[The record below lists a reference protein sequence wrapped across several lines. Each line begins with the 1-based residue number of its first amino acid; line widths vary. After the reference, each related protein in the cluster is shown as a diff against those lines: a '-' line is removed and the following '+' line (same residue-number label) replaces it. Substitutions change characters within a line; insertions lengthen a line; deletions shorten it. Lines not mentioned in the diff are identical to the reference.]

1 MADAEVFRE
10 ALELNDLRDS
20 KVEELRQAQG
30 AAEDTLGEYTSE
42 ILSSSFDSKRHSAKW
57 RRPPSPHP
65 KMRWPDKL
73 CRQGVMVKAFQ
84 LAGIE
89 NRCCFQLLGSFLK
102 NLVIVPQ
109 LVDTASIREHAVL
122 FVFLLRHLLKT
133 RWALKVVWQS
143 VEELQ
148 EAALETQT
156 FLADASCCGQALRED
171 PSKADVAKDLR
182 TLRDDLELLKEWQ
195 KELQIRKQKVQ
206 QAPGASARPTQIVQN
221 RRGVA
226 EGGTT

>member
-1 MADAEVFRE
+1 MLFSTARE
-10 ALELNDLRDS
+10 LLEKPCDRSPTDRYC
-20 KVEELRQAQG
+20 EHPRACR
-30 AAEDTLGEYTSE
+30 
-42 ILSSSFDSKRHSAKW
+42 SF
-57 RRPPSPHP
+57 
-65 KMRWPDKL
+65 
-73 CRQGVMVKAFQ
+73 F
-84 LAGIE
+84 
-89 NRCCFQLLGSFLK
+89 
-102 NLVIVPQ
+102 
-109 LVDTASIREHAVL
+109 
-122 FVFLLRHLLKT
+122 FLLRHLLKT
-133 RWALKVVWQS
+133 RWALQVVWQS

-156 FLADASCCGQALRED
+156 FLADASCCGQALRKD

-226 EGGTT
+226 EGGTA